1 MPASLVE
8 GDSLLTVDIGNANTR
23 AALFD
28 VVEGEYRYVAGSSAP
43 STADAP
49 IRDVSEGV
57 RNAIASLQA
66 IIGRNLLDTERRLI
80 TPSQP
85 DGTGVDTFVAT
96 MSAGPALKTVVVGL
110 LADVSLES
118 GRRLAET
125 TYSRVLDVV
134 GINDRRK
141 ADQQID
147 RLMRLQP
154 DLVIITGGTDG
165 GASRSIHKM
174 LEPVGLSS
182 FLLAPEKRPAVLFAG
197 NQKLDDEVKELLGGV
212 TSELHFSAN
221 VRPSLETEDL
231 EPAARELAGLYMS
244 VRRRQLKGV
253 DVIQGW
259 AGGHVLPTAYAEGR
273 MLRFL
278 GQVYGSPRGGILGV
292 DIGASAAVIAAGFQ
306 EKTTLGVYPH
316 FGLGENLP
324 ALLQH
329 ARLEEILRWSPLD
342 VSTSLLRDFI
352 YQKALYPS
360 SISVTKE
367 DQLLAQAITRQAL
380 YLAMQAAKRDF
391 PRSARPP
398 RPGLLPV
405 FEPILAGGGALG
417 DAPTAA
423 QGLMLLL
430 DAIQPVGIST
440 IILDRSNLLPA
451 LGAASVCNSLLPV
464 QVLESGAFQSLGT
477 AVSLISPPNPG
488 ALIARARLTY
498 DNGTQARADVK
509 FGDLELLP
517 LPPGQSAKLAIQ
529 PQVGVDAGF
538 GTGRTGSLT
547 VSGGEMGV
555 VIDGRGR
562 PLVLPA
568 DDGLRR
574 ETLKQWQAKVG
585 GTK

>member
-8 GDSLLTVDIGNANTR
+8 GDSLLAVDIGSAHTR

-28 VVEGEYRYVAGSSAP
+28 VVEGEYRFVAGGSAP

-49 IRDVSEGV
+49 IRDLSEGV
-57 RNAIASLQA
+57 RNAIASLQTT
-66 IIGRNLLDTERRLI
+66 IGRNLLDSERRLI
-80 TPSQP
+80 TPSQA

-96 MSAGPALKTVVVGL
+96 VSAGPALKTVVVGL
-110 LADVSLES
+110 LSDVSLES
-118 GRRLAET
+118 ARRLAET
-125 TYSRVLDVV
+125 TYSRVVDAV

-141 ADQQID
+141 PDQQID

-154 DLVIITGGTDG
+154 DVVIITGGTDG

-174 LEPVGLSS
+174 LEPVGLSG

-197 NQKLDDEVKELLGGV
+197 NQKLDDEVSELLGNV
-212 TSELHFSAN
+212 TSGLHFSAN
-221 VRPSLETEDL
+221 VRPSLDTEDL
-231 EPAARELAGLYMS
+231 EPAARELAALYVG
-244 VRRRQLKGV
+244 VRKRQLKGLDLV
-253 DVIQGW
+253 EGW
-259 AGGHVLPTAYAEGR
+259 AAGHVLPTAYAEGR

-278 GQVYGSPRGGILGV
+278 GQVYGSARGGILGV
-292 DIGASAAVIAAGFQ
+292 DVGASAAIIAAGFQ

-324 ALLQH
+324 ALLQY
-329 ARLEEILRWSPLD
+329 ASPEEILRWSPLD
-342 VSTSLLRDFI
+342 VSTGLLRDFL

-360 SISVTKE
+360 TISVTKE
-367 DQLLAQAITRQAL
+367 DQQLAQAVTRQAL
-380 YLAMQAAKRDF
+380 YLAMQTAKRDF

-398 RPGLLPV
+398 KPGLLPV
-405 FEPILAGGGALG
+405 FEPILAGGGVLE
-417 DAPTAA
+417 DAPTPA

-430 DAIQPVGIST
+430 DAIQPVGAST

-477 AVSLISPPNPG
+477 AVSLISPHSPG
-488 ALIARARLTY
+488 AVIARARLTY
-498 DNGTQARADVK
+498 ENGTEVRAEVK

-517 LPPGQSAKLAIQ
+517 LPSGQSAKLSIQ
-529 PQVGVDAGF
+529 PRAGVDAGF
-538 GTGRTGSLT
+538 GPGRSGSLT

-562 PLVLPA
+562 PLVLPE
-568 DDGLRR
+568 DDSLRR
-574 ETLKQWQAKVG
+574 DTLKKWQWKLG
-585 GTK
+585 G